1 MQNLWTMPRDRITQ
15 IYPTCQRRNKA

>member
-15 IYPTCQRRNKA
+15 IYPTCKRRNKA